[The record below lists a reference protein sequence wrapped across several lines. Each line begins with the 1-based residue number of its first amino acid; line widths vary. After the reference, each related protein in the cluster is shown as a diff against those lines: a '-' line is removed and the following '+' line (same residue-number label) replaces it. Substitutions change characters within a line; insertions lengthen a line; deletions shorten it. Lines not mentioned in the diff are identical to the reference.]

1 MTSSIINKLKEKFL
15 SKKVI
20 ARVTIFITFI
30 AILSI
35 LIYITYDE
43 YRNRVVVQQQKEMLS
58 ISKSMS
64 RSIELFIN
72 DITESIKVITLDK
85 DFVKEVSHNN
95 DIINDKLKAYYES
108 KSQVIEGVYLYD
120 KNANMIVQY
129 PKDKTNIDDRIQ
141 SEINMVVAARKSFA
155 GKEYFDKSKNSF
167 KLNIYEPVFQGEA
180 ISGVISVVINLNTI
194 YDRLIAP
201 IQVGEKGYTMVKDQ
215 YGIILMHPVKE
226 QIGINVIETRKQMH
240 PDLDFEELEDL
251 IKNQLTGKEGT
262 AIYYSY
268 WWGDNVLKKARKL
281 SAYTPVKLGDYFW
294 VIALTMS
301 YDEIQAPINRFLGI
315 VMGIAALI
323 TVIIF
328 MFGLQLIKMKKNR
341 EKLEEETKYLKMLN
355 EASEKLRKKEA
366 ELYHSHKLKMIGTLA
381 GGIAH
386 DINNLLTPILGYSEL
401 LMTSMPKSSEYY
413 EDVEEI
419 FNASKKGK
427 DLVEQ
432 VLVFSRKDNGIVK
445 IESININE
453 VLKQTIKL
461 LKVILPKKIII
472 KENIKE
478 NCGCIRANFTQIHQ
492 IIFNLCTNAYQAI
505 KGKEG
510 VVDVTLNT
518 IDGLKANEINERL
531 LKERKYVELSIKDT
545 GCGMDEETKSRI
557 FDPFFTTKTIG
568 EGTGLG
574 LFVVQSVIDKYE
586 GVITVESE
594 IEVGSCFKVYLPLIE
609 EEDFSVN
616 SKDNK
621 GKILKNKKRI
631 LIVDDNEKIVKM
643 LKKGLEPMGW
653 EVCIETNAL
662 RALKLLYSEQKSFDL
677 VITDY
682 IMPDIKGGELAKQ
695 IKTIREDIKVI
706 LITGYVDES
715 QKDVNNLEF
724 IDAYVSKPIEIGK
737 LSEIIKDMI

>member
-1 MTSSIINKLKEKFL
+1 MTNSIINKLKEKFL

-20 ARVTIFITFI
+20 VRVTIFITFI

-85 DFVKEVSHNN
+85 DFIKQVSHDNI
-95 DIINDKLKAYYES
+95 IINDKLKAYYES

-129 PKDKTNIDDRIQ
+129 PKDKTNIDDRLQ
-141 SEINMVVAARKSFA
+141 SEINMVVATRKSFI
-155 GKEYFDKSKNSF
+155 GKEYFDKSKSSF

-226 QIGINVIETRKQMH
+226 QVGINVIETRKQMH

-268 WWGDNVLKKARKL
+268 WWGDNVLKKSRKL

-323 TVIIF
+323 TLIIF
-328 MFGLQLIKMKKNR
+328 MFALQLIKMKKNR

-586 GVITVESE
+586 GAITVESE
-594 IEVGSCFKVYLPLIE
+594 IGVGSCFKVYLPLIE
-609 EEDFSVN
+609 EDELNVN
-616 SKDNK
+616 NKDNK

-653 EVCIETNAL
+653 EVCTETSAL

-737 LSEIIKDMI
+737 LSEIIKNMI

>member
-1 MTSSIINKLKEKFL
+1 MANSIINKLKEKVL

-85 DFVKEVSHNN
+85 DFIKEIPYNN

-120 KNANMIVQY
+120 KNANVVVQY
-129 PKDKTNIDDRIQ
+129 PKDKANIDDRIQ
-141 SEINMVVAARKSFA
+141 SEINMVVATKKYFV
-155 GKEYFDKSKNSF
+155 GKEYFDKSKSSF
-167 KLNIYEPVFQGEA
+167 KLNIYEPVFHGEA
-180 ISGVISVVINLNTI
+180 VSGVISVVINLNTI

-226 QIGINVIETRKQMH
+226 QVGINVIDTRKQMH

-262 AIYYSY
+262 AIYHSY

-281 SAYTPVKLGDYFW
+281 GAYTPVKLGDYFW

-301 YDEIQAPINRFLGI
+301 YDEIQGPINRFLGI
-315 VMGIAALI
+315 IMGIAALI
-323 TVIIF
+323 TLIIF
-328 MFGLQLIKMKKNR
+328 MFALQLIKMKKNR

-401 LMTSMPKSSEYY
+401 LMTSMPKNSEYY
-413 EDVEEI
+413 EEVEEI

-432 VLVFSRKDNGIVK
+432 ILVFGRKDNGIVR
-445 IESININE
+445 IEPININE
-453 VLKQTIKL
+453 VLKQTLKL

-478 NCGCIRANFTQIHQ
+478 DCGYVKANFTQIHQ
-492 IIFNLCTNAYQAI
+492 VIFNLCTNAYQAI

-510 VVDVTLNT
+510 AVDVTLNT
-518 IDGLKANEINERL
+518 IDGLKANEINEKL
-531 LKERKYVELSIKDT
+531 LKERDYVELSIKDT
-545 GCGMDEETKSRI
+545 GCGMEEETKARI
-557 FDPFFTTKTIG
+557 FDPFFTTKTLG

-574 LFVVQSVIDKYE
+574 LFVVQSIIDKYE
-586 GVITVESE
+586 GVITVESH
-594 IEVGSCFKVYLPLIE
+594 IGAGSCFKVYLPLIDGE
-609 EEDFSVN
+609 ELNVN

-621 GKILKNKKRI
+621 GKSLKNKKRI

-643 LKKGLEPMGW
+643 LKRGLEPMGW
-653 EVCIETNAL
+653 DICTEISGL
-662 RALKLLYSEQKSFDL
+662 RALNMLYSAQKNFDL

-695 IKTIREDIKVI
+695 IKDIRADIKVI

-715 QKDVNNLEF
+715 QKDINNLEF
-724 IDAYVSKPIEIGK
+724 IDAYISKPIEIGK
-737 LSEIIKDMI
+737 LSDIIKNMI